1 MRLLLF
7 TLGVSLATALLF
19 GTIPAFRAT
28 RQTLADSLKEGRGQ
42 SNAPAKGRL
51 ATALVVSQVALSL
64 VLLVTAGLFVR
75 SLVNLTKV
83 DTGFNPENVIRL
95 GIDASSAGY
104 QEDTRLV
111 DLYRRIEERVNALPG
126 VQASS
131 FSIFVFNEGTW
142 NNSIWVQGYL
152 SGHRDVTVFHNAVGS
167 GYFTAMGIPLLAGRA
182 FGPQDTATSPKVGV
196 IGETM
201 ARTLFP
207 SGTPIGQRYGHG
219 GPEHSS
225 DIEVI
230 GVVKDVKYWSLDE
243 NPKAGDY
250 LPYAQNV
257 RYLKDFEVRYVGDT
271 GAMISAIQEAI
282 HEVDRTLPISDVM
295 TLDEQ
300 VARSVTNQRLLA
312 QLSAFFGLLAIFLSC
327 VGIYGLM
334 SYVVTRRT
342 NEIGIHMALGA
353 DRGKVVRMVVSG
365 AMMQIAMG
373 LLVGIP
379 IALGGGRALAHQLF
393 GVKSYDPAVLSAAA
407 GLLVV
412 SALVAGWVPA
422 MRAASIDPMKA
433 LRSE

>member
-1 MRLLLF
+1 
-7 TLGVSLATALLF
+7 
-19 GTIPAFRAT
+19 
-28 RQTLADSLKEGRGQ
+28 
-42 SNAPAKGRL
+42 
-51 ATALVVSQVALSL
+51 
-64 VLLVTAGLFVR
+64 
-75 SLVNLTKV
+75 
-83 DTGFNPENVIRL
+83 
-95 GIDASSAGY
+95 
-104 QEDTRLV
+104 
-111 DLYRRIEERVNALPG
+111 
-126 VQASS
+126 
-131 FSIFVFNEGTW
+131 
-142 NNSIWVQGYL
+142 
-152 SGHRDVTVFHNAVGS
+152 
-167 GYFTAMGIPLLAGRA
+167 
-182 FGPQDTATSPKVGV
+182 
-196 IGETM
+196 M

-207 SGTPIGQRYGHG
+207 SGSPIGQRYGHG
-219 GPEHSS
+219 APEHSS

-271 GAMISAIQEAI
+271 GAMISAIQQTI

-312 QLSAFFGLLAIFLSC
+312 QLSTFFGLLAIFLSC

-365 AMMQIAMG
+365 AMMQIGIG
-373 LLVGIP
+373 LLIGIP
-379 IALGGGRALAHQLF
+379 VALAGGWALAHQLF
-393 GVKSYDPAVLSAAA
+393 GVKSYDPTVLSAAA
-407 GLLVV
+407 GLLVI
-412 SALVAGWVPA
+412 SALVAGLVPA

-433 LRSE
+433 LRTE